1 MAVLYKIVG
10 AKTWTRRVMEKKMKS
25 YDCCIIQVR
34 DDSGLIS
41 IVAVEWLD
49 FGFTIKTKSK
59 GPPNGL
65 DMRKREELRMS
76 LRFLS

>member
-1 MAVLYKIVG
+1 
-10 AKTWTRRVMEKKMKS
+10 MKH
-25 YDCCIIQVR
+25 
-34 DDSGLIS
+34 DSSLTS
-41 IVAVEWLD
+41 IVEMEGLD